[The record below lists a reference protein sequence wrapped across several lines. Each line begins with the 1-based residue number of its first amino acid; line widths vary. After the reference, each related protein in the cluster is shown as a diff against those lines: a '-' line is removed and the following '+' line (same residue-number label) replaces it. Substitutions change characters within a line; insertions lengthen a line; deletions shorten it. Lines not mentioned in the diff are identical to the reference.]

1 MERLFHASDSAHED
15 SGPLS
20 RGRVSPSGT
29 GRSDGS
35 DVRTPRS
42 REHPGGPDFSQA
54 VPKGGYIWWYV
65 DGISDDESNAIT
77 LIAFVGSVFSP
88 YYAVARGLGK
98 DDPENHC
105 ALNVALYG
113 RSSKH
118 WTLTERTRTDLDR
131 SASAIRIGPSRLEWD
146 GEALTIFIEEITVPL
161 PARVVG
167 TVRVYPQSLVQRAF
181 ALDADSHHH
190 WHPVAPQA
198 RIEVKMQQ
206 PDLEWSGNAYI
217 DSNFGDEPLE
227 AGFVEW
233 DWMRAKIGTNTAVL
247 YDVIPRRS
255 QPASLGLLF
264 DPQGGV
270 EEMPAP
276 ARRPLPST
284 LWRVARHAR
293 SENGPPTL
301 IKTLE
306 DTPFYNRSL
315 VSAAIG
321 GTEKT
326 WVHES
331 LSLDRFANPVVRAML
346 PFRMPRRRWRRT

>member
-1 MERLFHASDSAHED
+1 M
-15 SGPLS
+15 
-20 RGRVSPSGT
+20 
-29 GRSDGS
+29 
-35 DVRTPRS
+35 
-42 REHPGGPDFSQA
+42 
-54 VPKGGYIWWYV
+54 K
-65 DGISDDESNAIT
+65 
-77 LIAFVGSVFSP
+77 
-88 YYAVARGLGK
+88 
-98 DDPENHC
+98 
-105 ALNVALYG
+105 
-113 RSSKH
+113 
-118 WTLTERTRTDLDR
+118 
-131 SASAIRIGPSRLEWD
+131 
-146 GEALTIFIEEITVPL
+146 
-161 PARVVG
+161 
-167 TVRVYPQSLVQRAF
+167 
-181 ALDADSHHH
+181 
-190 WHPVAPQA
+190 
-198 RIEVKMQQ
+198 Q
-206 PDLEWSGNAYI
+206 PDLEWSGHAYV
-217 DSNFGDEPLE
+217 DSNFGNEPLE

-233 DWMRAKIGTNTAVL
+233 DWMRAKIGPNTAVL

-270 EEMPAP
+270 EEIPAP
-276 ARRPLPST
+276 VRGRLPST

-321 GTEKT
+321 GTETT